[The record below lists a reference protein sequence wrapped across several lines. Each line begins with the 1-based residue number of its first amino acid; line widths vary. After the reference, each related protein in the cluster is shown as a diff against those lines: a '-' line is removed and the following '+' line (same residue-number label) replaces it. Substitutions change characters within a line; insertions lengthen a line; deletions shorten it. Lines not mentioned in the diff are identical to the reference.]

1 MSSSRLFRLTAVAV
15 IVAGIAM
22 AVAGGTM
29 SAWAWT
35 TPGAHVVFRIA
46 LPLLTVWLSFTLVR
60 LALA

>member
-1 MSSSRLFRLTAVAV
+1 
-15 IVAGIAM
+15 
-22 AVAGGTM
+22 M